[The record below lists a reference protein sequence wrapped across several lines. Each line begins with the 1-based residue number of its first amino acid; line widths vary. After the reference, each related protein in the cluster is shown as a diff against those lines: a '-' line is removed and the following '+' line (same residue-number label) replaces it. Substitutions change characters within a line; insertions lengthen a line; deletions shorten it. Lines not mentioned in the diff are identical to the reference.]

1 MLFCL
6 FLEFKS
12 IVFVQTFCNNPLLD
26 VEKAV
31 PLHCVISFHSVMLEA
46 IGLSFP
52 LHNPTLIFGVVMAI
66 ILLAPLLLKRLHIPS
81 IIVLILAGVAL
92 GPHGVHLIAHD
103 ESFELFGRVG
113 LLYIMFLSGLE
124 IDINDFKKNRHK
136 SFVFGLYTFLIPMG
150 LGIVTGMYILDFSFI
165 ASTLLASMYASHTL
179 MAYPIVSR
187 YGLSKNQSVN
197 ITIGGTMVTV
207 TLSLII
213 LAAIT
218 GMYKGTV
225 DAWFWVRFLLM
236 STLFC
241 IFVLFAVPKIASWF
255 FKRYHDSILQ
265 YSFVL
270 GAVALSSY
278 LAELAGLEG
287 ILGAFLVGLSL
298 NKLIPN
304 LSPLMNRINFVGN
317 ALFIPF
323 FLISVGMLVNLRVFV
338 QGWDTLLVALVMTIV
353 ATFSKWLAAYFTQ
366 KTFRMHTSERT
377 MIFGLSNAQAAATL
391 AAVMIGY
398 GIILPDGSH
407 LLNEHVLNGTIVM
420 ILITCAI
427 SSIVTEKAS
436 KRITEE
442 QSIDIDESKE
452 ERILIPISNPNT
464 CDNLIELSI
473 LMKGRKNTGMYA
485 LSVIHDRSRTD
496 YATNLLEQA
505 AKVASATDNNIEMVT
520 CIEPNAAN
528 GIKMT
533 AEQKNITDII
543 IGLHIKQKG
552 NESVYGFIF
561 DSLLQTVTQGIY
573 IYHHIQP
580 INTLKRLIV
589 AVPPNAEKE
598 TGFLEWYERIRQLS
612 IQLGVKVIFYA
623 SKESI
628 QILHI
633 LTRQKQRDIVGAK
646 FMELNDWE
654 DFLIIAKNI
663 KSNDMLV
670 VVQARRSTASYHPL
684 FDEMPLML
692 EKFFAD
698 KSFLVVYPHQDGTI
712 EDAGAF
718 FSIVNQ
724 SHAEDFHFIKL
735 LKRFLKQKFVRRKS
749 S

>member
-1 MLFCL
+1 
-6 FLEFKS
+6 
-12 IVFVQTFCNNPLLD
+12 
-26 VEKAV
+26 
-31 PLHCVISFHSVMLEA
+31 MLETLES

-66 ILLAPLLLKRLHIPS
+66 ILVAPLLLWRLHIPS
-81 IIVLILAGVAL
+81 IILLILAGVAL
-92 GPHGVHLIAHD
+92 GPHGINLIAHD

-124 IDINDFKKNRHK
+124 IDINDFKKNRYK
-136 SFVFGLYTFLIPMG
+136 SFIFGLYTFLIPMG
-150 LGIVTGMYILDFSFI
+150 LGILTGIYILDFSFI

-213 LAAIT
+213 LAAIS

-225 DAWFWVRFLLM
+225 DVKFWTRFIFL
-236 STLFC
+236 SSLFC
-241 IFVLFAVPKIASWF
+241 IFVLMIVPKVASWF
-255 FKRYHDSILQ
+255 FKRHHDNILQ
-265 YSFVL
+265 YTFVL
-270 GAVALSSY
+270 GAVTLSSY
-278 LAELAGLEG
+278 LAELVGLEG

-323 FLISVGMLVNLRVFV
+323 FLISVGMLVNLRVFF
-338 QGWDTLLVALVMTIV
+338 QGWETILVAIVMTTV
-353 ATFSKWLAAYFTQ
+353 ATLSKWLSAYLTQ
-366 KTFRMHTSERT
+366 KTFRMQATERS

-436 KRITEE
+436 RRITEE

-452 ERILIPISNPNT
+452 ERILIPISNPKT

-473 LMKGRKNTGMYA
+473 LMKGQKNTGMYA
-485 LSVIHDRSRTD
+485 LSVIHDSSQSD

-505 AKVASATDNNIEMVT
+505 AKTASSTDHKIEMVT

-528 GIKMT
+528 GIKVI
-533 AEQKNITDII
+533 ADQKNITDIV
-543 IGLHIKQKG
+543 IGLHIKQKD

-561 DSLLQTVTQGIY
+561 NSLLQSVSQSIY
-573 IYHHIQP
+573 IYHHSQAL
-580 INTLKRLIV
+580 NTVKRILV
-589 AVPPNAEKE
+589 AVPSKAEKE
-598 TGFLEWYERIRQLS
+598 TGFLAWYERIRQLS
-612 IQLGVKVIFYA
+612 IQLGAKVIFYA
-623 SKESI
+623 SKDTI
-628 QILHI
+628 QLLRI
-633 LTRQKQRDIVGAK
+633 LTKQKQRDIVGVK

-663 KSNDMLV
+663 ESNDMLA
-670 VVQARRSTASYHPL
+670 VVQARRSTVSYHPL
-684 FDEMPLML
+684 FEEMPVLL

-698 KSFLVVYPHQDGTI
+698 KSFLVVYPHQYGTG
-712 EDAGAF
+712 EDTGAF
-718 FSIVNQ
+718 FSTINQ
-724 SHAEDFHFIKL
+724 SHTEEFQFIKT
-735 LKRFLKQKFVRRKS
+735 LKRFIKQKFRKGVS
-749 S
+749 

>member
-1 MLFCL
+1 
-6 FLEFKS
+6 
-12 IVFVQTFCNNPLLD
+12 
-26 VEKAV
+26 
-31 PLHCVISFHSVMLEA
+31 MLENLET

-52 LHNPTLIFGVVMAI
+52 LHNPTLICGVVRAI
-66 ILLAPLLLKRLHIPS
+66 ILLAPLLLRRLHIPS
-81 IIVLILAGVAL
+81 IILLILAGVAL
-92 GPHGVHLIAHD
+92 GPHGINLIAHD

-124 IDINDFKKNRHK
+124 IDINDFKKNRYK
-136 SFVFGLYTFLIPMG
+136 SFIFGLYTFLIPMG
-150 LGIVTGMYILDFSFI
+150 LGILTGIYILDFSFI

-213 LAAIT
+213 LAAIS

-225 DAWFWVRFLLM
+225 DAKFWIRFIFL
-236 STLFC
+236 SSLFC
-241 IFVLFAVPKIASWF
+241 IFVLMIVPKVASWF
-255 FKRYHDSILQ
+255 FKRYHDNILQ
-265 YSFVL
+265 YTFVL
-270 GAVALSSY
+270 GAVTLSSY
-278 LAELAGLEG
+278 LAELVGLEG

-323 FLISVGMLVNLRVFV
+323 FLISVGMLVNLRVFI
-338 QGWDTLLVALVMTIV
+338 QGWETILVAIVMTTV
-353 ATFSKWLAAYFTQ
+353 ATLSKWISAYLTQ
-366 KTFRMHTSERT
+366 KTFRMQATERS

-436 KRITEE
+436 RRITEE

-452 ERILIPISNPNT
+452 ERILIPISNPKT

-473 LMKGRKNTGMYA
+473 LMKGQKNTGMYA
-485 LSVIHDRSRTD
+485 LSVIHDSSQSD

-505 AKVASATDNNIEMVT
+505 AKTASSTDHKIEMVT
-520 CIEPNAAN
+520 CVEPNAAN
-528 GIKMT
+528 GIKVI
-533 AEQKNITDII
+533 ADQKNITDIV
-543 IGLHIKQKG
+543 IGLHIKQKD

-561 DSLLQTVTQGIY
+561 NSLLQSVSQSIY
-573 IYHHIQP
+573 IYHHSQAL
-580 INTLKRLIV
+580 NTVKRILV
-589 AVPPNAEKE
+589 AVPSKAEKE
-598 TGFLEWYERIRQLS
+598 TGFLAWYERIRQLS
-612 IQLGVKVIFYA
+612 IQLGAKVIFYA
-623 SKESI
+623 SKDTI
-628 QILHI
+628 QLLQIL
-633 LTRQKQRDIVGAK
+633 TKQKQRDIVGVK

-663 KSNDMLV
+663 ASNDMLA
-670 VVQARRSTASYHPL
+670 VVQARRSTVSYHPL
-684 FDEMPLML
+684 FEEMPVLL

-698 KSFLVVYPHQDGTI
+698 KSFLVVYPHQYGTG
-712 EDAGAF
+712 EDTGAF
-718 FSIVNQ
+718 FSTINQ
-724 SHAEDFHFIKL
+724 SHTEEFQFIKT
-735 LKRFLKQKFVRRKS
+735 LKRFIKQKFRKRVS
-749 S
+749 

>member
-1 MLFCL
+1 
-6 FLEFKS
+6 
-12 IVFVQTFCNNPLLD
+12 
-26 VEKAV
+26 
-31 PLHCVISFHSVMLEA
+31 MLENLEI

-66 ILLAPLLLKRLHIPS
+66 ILLAPLLLRRLHIPS
-81 IIVLILAGVAL
+81 IILLILAGVAL
-92 GPHGVHLIAHD
+92 GPHGINLIAHD
-103 ESFELFGRVG
+103 ESFELFGHVG

-124 IDINDFKKNRHK
+124 IDINDFKKNRYK
-136 SFVFGLYTFLIPMG
+136 SFIFGLYTFLIPMG
-150 LGIVTGMYILDFSFI
+150 LGILTGIYILDFSFI

-213 LAAIT
+213 LAAIS

-225 DAWFWVRFLLM
+225 DAKFWTRFIFL
-236 STLFC
+236 SSLFC
-241 IFVLFAVPKIASWF
+241 IFVLMIVPKVASWF
-255 FKRYHDSILQ
+255 FKRHHDNILQ
-265 YSFVL
+265 YTFVL
-270 GAVALSSY
+270 GAVTLSSY
-278 LAELAGLEG
+278 LAELVGLEG

-323 FLISVGMLVNLRVFV
+323 FLISVGMLVNLRVFI
-338 QGWDTLLVALVMTIV
+338 QGWETILVAIVMTTV
-353 ATFSKWLAAYFTQ
+353 ATLSKWISAYLTQ
-366 KTFRMHTSERT
+366 KTFRMQATERS

-436 KRITEE
+436 RRITEE

-452 ERILIPISNPNT
+452 ERILIPISNPKT

-473 LMKGRKNTGMYA
+473 LMKGQKNTGMYA
-485 LSVIHDRSRTD
+485 LSVIHDSSQND

-505 AKVASATDNNIEMVT
+505 AKTASSTDHKIEMVT
-520 CIEPNAAN
+520 CVEPNAAN
-528 GIKMT
+528 GIKVI
-533 AEQKNITDII
+533 ADQKNITDIV
-543 IGLHIKQKG
+543 IGLHIKQKD

-561 DSLLQTVTQGIY
+561 NSLLQSVSQSIY
-573 IYHHIQP
+573 IYHHSQAL
-580 INTLKRLIV
+580 NTVKRILV
-589 AVPPNAEKE
+589 AVPSKAEKE
-598 TGFLEWYERIRQLS
+598 TGFLAWYERIRQLS
-612 IQLGVKVIFYA
+612 IQLGAKVIFYA
-623 SKESI
+623 SKDTI
-628 QILHI
+628 QLLQIL
-633 LTRQKQRDIVGAK
+633 TKQKQRDIVGVK

-663 KSNDMLV
+663 ASNDMLA
-670 VVQARRSTASYHPL
+670 VVQARRSTVSYHPL
-684 FDEMPLML
+684 FEEMPVLL

-698 KSFLVVYPHQDGTI
+698 KSFLVVYPHQYGTG
-712 EDAGAF
+712 EDTGAF
-718 FSIVNQ
+718 FSTINQ
-724 SHAEDFHFIKL
+724 SHTEEFQFIKT
-735 LKRFLKQKFVRRKS
+735 LKRFIKQKFRKGVS
-749 S
+749 

>member
-1 MLFCL
+1 
-6 FLEFKS
+6 
-12 IVFVQTFCNNPLLD
+12 
-26 VEKAV
+26 
-31 PLHCVISFHSVMLEA
+31 MLETLES

-66 ILLAPLLLKRLHIPS
+66 ILVAPLLLQGLHIPS

-92 GPHGVHLIAHD
+92 GPHGINLIAHD

-136 SFVFGLYTFLIPMG
+136 SFIFGLYTFLIPMG
-150 LGIVTGMYILDFSFI
+150 LGILTGIYILDFSFI

-213 LAAIT
+213 LAAIS

-225 DAWFWVRFLLM
+225 DVKFWTRFIFL
-236 STLFC
+236 SSLFC
-241 IFVLFAVPKIASWF
+241 IFVLMIVPKVASWF
-255 FKRYHDSILQ
+255 FKRHHDNILQ
-265 YSFVL
+265 YTFVL
-270 GAVALSSY
+270 GAVTLSSY
-278 LAELAGLEG
+278 LAELVGLEG

-323 FLISVGMLVNLRVFV
+323 FLISVGMLVNLRVFI
-338 QGWDTLLVALVMTIV
+338 QGWDTILVAIVMTTV
-353 ATFSKWLAAYFTQ
+353 ATLSKWISAYLTQ
-366 KTFRMHTSERT
+366 KTFRMQATERS

-436 KRITEE
+436 RRITEE

-452 ERILIPISNPNT
+452 ERILIPISNPKT

-473 LMKGRKNTGMYA
+473 LMKGQKNTGMYA
-485 LSVIHDRSRTD
+485 LSVIHDSSQSD

-505 AKVASATDNNIEMVT
+505 AKTASSTDHKIEMVT

-528 GIKMT
+528 GIKVI
-533 AEQKNITDII
+533 ADQKNITDIV
-543 IGLHIKQKG
+543 IGLHIKQKD

-561 DSLLQTVTQGIY
+561 NSLLQSVSQSIY
-573 IYHHIQP
+573 IYHHSQAL
-580 INTLKRLIV
+580 NTVKRILV
-589 AVPPNAEKE
+589 AVPSKAEKE
-598 TGFLEWYERIRQLS
+598 TGFLAWYERIRQLS
-612 IQLGVKVIFYA
+612 IQLGAKVIFYA
-623 SKESI
+623 SKDTI
-628 QILHI
+628 QLLRI
-633 LTRQKQRDIVGAK
+633 LTKQKQRDIVGVK

-663 KSNDMLV
+663 ESNDMLA
-670 VVQARRSTASYHPL
+670 VVQARRSTVSYHPL
-684 FDEMPLML
+684 FEEMPVLL

-698 KSFLVVYPHQDGTI
+698 KSFLVVYPHQYGTG
-712 EDAGAF
+712 EDTGAF
-718 FSIVNQ
+718 FSTINQ
-724 SHAEDFHFIKL
+724 SHTEEFQFIKT
-735 LKRFLKQKFVRRKS
+735 LKRFIKQKFRKGVS
-749 S
+749 

>member
-1 MLFCL
+1 
-6 FLEFKS
+6 
-12 IVFVQTFCNNPLLD
+12 
-26 VEKAV
+26 
-31 PLHCVISFHSVMLEA
+31 MLETLES

-66 ILLAPLLLKRLHIPS
+66 ILVAPLLLQGLHIPS

-92 GPHGVHLIAHD
+92 GPHGINLIAHD

-136 SFVFGLYTFLIPMG
+136 SFIFGLYTFLIPMG
-150 LGIVTGMYILDFSFI
+150 LGILTGIYILDFSFI

-213 LAAIT
+213 LAAIS

-225 DAWFWVRFLLM
+225 DVKFWTRFIFL
-236 STLFC
+236 SSLFC
-241 IFVLFAVPKIASWF
+241 IFVLMIVPKVASWF
-255 FKRYHDSILQ
+255 FKRHHDNILQ
-265 YSFVL
+265 YTFVL
-270 GAVALSSY
+270 GAVTLSSY
-278 LAELAGLEG
+278 LAELVGLEG

-323 FLISVGMLVNLRVFV
+323 FLISVGMLVNLRVFI
-338 QGWDTLLVALVMTIV
+338 QGWETILVAIVMTTV
-353 ATFSKWLAAYFTQ
+353 ATLSKWISAYLTQ
-366 KTFRMHTSERT
+366 KTFRMQATERS

-436 KRITEE
+436 RRITEE

-452 ERILIPISNPNT
+452 ERILIPISNPKT

-473 LMKGRKNTGMYA
+473 LMKGQKNTGMYA
-485 LSVIHDRSRTD
+485 LSVIHDSSQSD

-505 AKVASATDNNIEMVT
+505 AKTASSTDHKIEMVT

-528 GIKMT
+528 GIKVI
-533 AEQKNITDII
+533 ADQKNITDIV
-543 IGLHIKQKG
+543 IGLHIKQKD

-561 DSLLQTVTQGIY
+561 NSLLQSVSQSIY
-573 IYHHIQP
+573 IYHHSQAL
-580 INTLKRLIV
+580 NTVKRILV
-589 AVPPNAEKE
+589 AVPSKAEKE
-598 TGFLEWYERIRQLS
+598 TGFLAWYERIRQLS
-612 IQLGVKVIFYA
+612 IQLGAKVIFYA
-623 SKESI
+623 SKDTI
-628 QILHI
+628 QLLRI
-633 LTRQKQRDIVGAK
+633 LTKQKQRDIVGVK

-663 KSNDMLV
+663 ASNDMLA
-670 VVQARRSTASYHPL
+670 VVQARRSTVSYHPL
-684 FDEMPLML
+684 FEEMPVLL

-698 KSFLVVYPHQDGTI
+698 KSFLVVYPHQYGTG
-712 EDAGAF
+712 EDTGAF
-718 FSIVNQ
+718 FSTINQ
-724 SHAEDFHFIKL
+724 SHTEEFQFIKT
-735 LKRFLKQKFVRRKS
+735 LKRFIKQKFRKGVS
-749 S
+749 

>member
-1 MLFCL
+1 
-6 FLEFKS
+6 
-12 IVFVQTFCNNPLLD
+12 
-26 VEKAV
+26 
-31 PLHCVISFHSVMLEA
+31 MLESLET

-92 GPHGVHLIAHD
+92 GPHGINLIAHD

-136 SFVFGLYTFLIPMG
+136 SFIFGLYTFLIPMG
-150 LGIVTGMYILDFSFI
+150 IGIVTGMHILNFSFI

-225 DAWFWVRFLLM
+225 NALFWVRFLLL
-236 STLFC
+236 SCLFC
-241 IFVLFAVPKIASWF
+241 IFVLMVVPKVASWF
-255 FKRYHDSILQ
+255 FKRHHDSILQ
-265 YSFVL
+265 YTFVL

-338 QGWDTLLVALVMTIV
+338 QGWETLIVALVMTIV
-353 ATFSKWLAAYFTQ
+353 ATFSKWLAAYLTQ
-366 KTFRMHTSERT
+366 KTFRMHASERS

-398 GIILPDGSH
+398 GIILPDGTH

-442 QSIDIDESKE
+442 QSTDIDESKE

-485 LSVIHDRSRTD
+485 LSVIHDRSQND
-496 YATNLLEQA
+496 YATNLLEHA
-505 AKVASATDNNIEMVT
+505 AKTASATDNSVEMVA
-520 CIEPNAAN
+520 CVDPNTAN
-528 GIKMT
+528 GIKVT
-533 AEQKNITDII
+533 AEQKNITDIV

-561 DSLLQTVTQGIY
+561 NSLLQSVSQGIY
-573 IYHHIQP
+573 IYHHTQP
-580 INTLKRLIV
+580 LNTLKRILV
-589 AVPPNAEKE
+589 AVPPKAEKE
-598 TGFLEWYERIRQLS
+598 TGFLAWYERIRQLS
-612 IQLGVKVIFYA
+612 IQLGAKVVFYA
-623 SKESI
+623 SKETI

-633 LTRQKQRDIVGAK
+633 LTKQKQRDIVGVK

-663 KSNDMLV
+663 KSNDMLA
-670 VVQARRSTASYHPL
+670 VVQARRSTVSYHPL
-684 FDEMPLML
+684 FEEMPIML

-698 KSFLVVYPHQDGTI
+698 KSFLVVYPHQDGTG
-712 EDAGAF
+712 DDTGTF
-718 FSIVNQ
+718 FSIINQ
-724 SHAEDFHFIKL
+724 SHTEDFQFIKT
-735 LKRFLKQKFVRRKS
+735 LKRFVKQKFGKGLPS
-749 S
+749 